1 MAVVKSAE
9 ETAHVFAYSS
19 TNEYEG
25 TGCQIWSRMKFGRSQ
40 YQGGKLYTS
49 LNLNPKVRCLVSR
62 NYLFRQMPQRTA
74 RRICFNFIK
83 KKRPRKIYSIYI
95 IRTGEYLIHN
105 LHSRGRT

>member
-19 TNEYEG
+19 TDEYEG

-40 YQGGKLYTS
+40 YQGGKLYTF

-62 NYLFRQMPQRTA
+62 NYLFRQMSQRTA

-83 KKRPRKIYSIYI
+83 KKKGQGKSTAFILLEQRN
-95 IRTGEYLIHN
+95 T
-105 LHSRGRT
+105 

>member
-19 TNEYEG
+19 TDEYEG

-49 LNLNPKVRCLVSR
+49 LNLNPKVRCVKILR
-62 NYLFRQMPQRTA
+62 NHVLNQ
-74 RRICFNFIK
+74 
-83 KKRPRKIYSIYI
+83 YI
-95 IRTGEYLIHN
+95 PDHL
-105 LHSRGRT
+105 

>member
-19 TNEYEG
+19 TDEYEG

-49 LNLNPKVRCLVSR
+49 LNLNPK
-62 NYLFRQMPQRTA
+62 
-74 RRICFNFIK
+74 
-83 KKRPRKIYSIYI
+83 
-95 IRTGEYLIHN
+95 
-105 LHSRGRT
+105 